1 MATVEVEQFL
11 RASGKRLTRERRL
24 IIRIIEDNPHLDAS
38 EIYALARK
46 EDPKISLST
55 VYRTMTM
62 LKELK
67 LVEASDLG
75 EDHHHYEVRLQEHC
89 HLVCLGCGKVIEIP
103 IPKEIKQI
111 GKEQGFEVVGVKLE
125 VFGYCKEC
133 QKKRLL
139 RKRKTSSLAVKPQKR
154 KIRKVDKIIDLRGV
168 PLLQHPEVVSREAE
182 QSKPGEIIE
191 IISDDPGRLDMVPR
205 MLEKV
210 GGLKLLNIWMEGR
223 VSHAQAKKI

>member
-11 RASGKRLTRERRL
+11 RASGKRVTAERRL
-24 IIRIIEDNPHLDAS
+24 IIQIIKDNPHLDAS

-75 EDHHHYEVRLQEHC
+75 EDHDHYEVRLQEHC
-89 HLVCLGCGKVIEIP
+89 HLICLGCGKVIEIP
-103 IPKEIKQI
+103 LPDAIKQI
-111 GKEQGFEVVGVKLE
+111 GKEQGFETVGVKLQI
-125 VFGYCKEC
+125 FGYCKEC
-133 QKKRLL
+133 QKKRSSRKKKSTSLAAGS
-139 RKRKTSSLAVKPQKR
+139 RKRR
-154 KIRKVDKIIDLRGV
+154 KADKIVDLRGV
-168 PLLQHPEVVSREAE
+168 PLLQHPEVVSHEA
-182 QSKPGEIIE
+182 KRAHPGEIIE
-191 IISDDPGRLDMVPR
+191 IICDSQVRLEAAPR

-210 GGLKLLNIWMEGR
+210 GGLKLLNTWMEGE
-223 VSHAQAKKI
+223 VCHTQAEKI